1 MKKQLI
7 KGYSIT
13 QNGKHFFLYNNQID
27 IKPVYTGII
36 AECSNI
42 DQAIDIF
49 NEHIPILGDNISDD
63 DILIKPKR
71 DHLQELFSHFQ

>member
-7 KGYSIT
+7 SGYSIT
-13 QNGKHFFLYNNQID
+13 QKGKHFFLYNNQID

-36 AECSNI
+36 AECNNI

-49 NEHIPILGDNISDD
+49 NQHIPILGDNISDD

>member
-7 KGYSIT
+7 EGYSIT

-36 AECSNI
+36 AECNTI
-42 DQAIDIF
+42 EEAIDIF
-49 NEHIPILGDNISDD
+49 NDHIPIIKDGISED

-71 DHLQELFSHFQ
+71 DHLKELFSYF

>member
-7 KGYSIT
+7 EGYSIT

-36 AECSNI
+36 AECNNI

-49 NEHIPILGDNISDD
+49 NQHIPILGDNISDD

>member
-7 KGYSIT
+7 NGYSIT
-13 QNGKHFFLYNNQID
+13 QDGKFFFLYNNKID
-27 IKPVYTGII
+27 VKPIYTGIV
-36 AECSNI
+36 AVGYNI

-49 NEHIPILGDNISDD
+49 NEHIPILGNSILDD
-63 DILIKPKR
+63 EIIIKPKR